1 MSLFLRKKLPFNI
14 MQFGRIAFILM
25 LYLKITVTAWPRD
38 ADAEH
43 HAIEQQRRHA
53 RHANNNHFKNNSHLM
68 NNTTF
73 VCNNTGDDIVKDG
86 VHHTDW
92 HRVEMM
98 DSNGLYW
105 LEWWL
110 KSKEIHFRVTVNTQ
124 GFIGLG
130 FSRKTGRMSGADM
143 VILWVDDRTGKPN
156 ALVSYSSRNI
166 NFLSTILHDDRT
178 RCLFLIFDRENIS
191 YDNIVNSLCYERLRR
206 NLHMKRLQEQPNPV
220 TSLTFKD

>member
-1 MSLFLRKKLPFNI
+1 M
-14 MQFGRIAFILM
+14 G
-25 LYLKITVTAWPRD
+25 WPRD
-38 ADAEH
+38 ANAEH
-43 HAIEQQRRHA
+43 HAIEQRRHA

-68 NNTTF
+68 NSTSF
-73 VCNNTGDDIVKDG
+73 VCNNTGDDIAKDG

-156 ALVSYSSRNI
+156 ALLSS
-166 NFLSTILHDDRT
+166 NFESLPVKYFQHQLKLTQR
-178 RCLFLIFDRENIS
+178 FLAF
-191 YDNIVNSLCYERLRR
+191 
-206 NLHMKRLQEQPNPV
+206 
-220 TSLTFKD
+220 TFQNK